1 MIKKIK
7 DSFFKSPYK
16 SIKYNSYF
24 NTYENLFLNF
34 INKKITFIEI
44 GVLNGG
50 SLFMWKDYLGE
61 NARIIGIDNN
71 PEALRWE
78 KYGFEIFIGDQG
90 DPVFWHSIQ
99 KKIGSAD
106 IILDD
111 GGHLD
116 FEQIIT
122 LLENAKFVNNQGLIV
137 IEDTHASYKENFG
150 NPSKYSFINFVFNLI
165 NRINYR
171 SGALELKLKNKSLKL
186 PISEIR
192 IFESICAF
200 KIDRENSFISNI
212 IENNGKDLK
221 IKDFRF
227 HNTNIKYFNNLIYR
241 FRFLKKI
248 FFLGSIINFLKKKIF
263 EILIRINKIKKIKNY
278 FFKRI

>member
-1 MIKKIK
+1 
-7 DSFFKSPYK
+7 
-16 SIKYNSYF
+16 
-24 NTYENLFLNF
+24 
-34 INKKITFIEI
+34 
-44 GVLNGG
+44 
-50 SLFMWKDYLGE
+50 
-61 NARIIGIDNN
+61 
-71 PEALRWE
+71 
-78 KYGFEIFIGDQG
+78 
-90 DPVFWHSIQ
+90 
-99 KKIGSAD
+99 
-106 IILDD
+106 LDD

-227 HNTNIKYFNNLIYR
+227 HNTNIKYFNDLIYR

-248 FFLGSIINFLKKKIF
+248 FFLGNIINFLKKKIF